1 MKVDKK
7 ILTLREEKGLS
18 QLDLARELDVSRQAI
33 SRWENGM
40 AKPTMENLIALGKLF
55 GVSAA
60 DLLNEDSGL
69 PSQEAADPQTVQ
81 PEPHCPAEG
90 QEGSRPRRP
99 RRIVLFAILAAC
111 ALILGIY
118 VFSRAARIGDAGEA
132 NSDVLHLDELESVD
146 VLDFG
151 EVEWGD
157 LETLP

>member
-111 ALILGIY
+111 ALTLGICIFLWK
-118 VFSRAARIGDAGEA
+118 VHTDQTEPARTDTMQSEKIDIFSTEKF
-132 NSDVLHLDELESVD
+132 NLH
-146 VLDFG
+146 
-151 EVEWGD
+151 
-157 LETLP
+157 